1 MSRPQS
7 TAREAEPEVA
17 VQIDSASVR
26 GGVFG
31 PMLASVLLYGLWADF
46 LLVATSGKTATST
59 IYRIRTMV
67 SFSPAPSL
75 LQPLKL

>member
-46 LLVATSGKTATST
+46 LLPQAKQ
-59 IYRIRTMV
+59 
-67 SFSPAPSL
+67 
-75 LQPLKL
+75 QPLQYIG